1 MSEKKVIMI
10 AGPNGA
16 GKTTFAHALLNDG
29 ERANFFNADAIAATL
44 SSVSSQT
51 AALQAARMM
60 LEQLDDCVHRQESF
74 ALETTLSGK
83 SYVKRIRDWR
93 TAGYHVSLYFLSLP
107 NVEMAIARVA
117 ERVAQGG
124 HHIPEDVIRRRFQAG
139 LQNFDRVYQHAVD
152 LWMKVDNSGDT
163 PVLLDQGT
171 NR

>member
-1 MSEKKVIMI
+1 MI

-16 GKTTFAHALLNDG
+16 GKTTFAQTLLG
-29 ERANFFNADAIAATL
+29 EVDRTNFFNADVIAASL
-44 SSVSSQT
+44 SSVATQS
-51 AALQAARMM
+51 ANFQAARIM
-60 LEQLDDCVHRQESF
+60 LEQLDNCVHREESF

-93 TAGYHVSLYFLSLP
+93 TAGYRVSLYFLSLP
-107 NVEMAIARVA
+107 NAEMAIARVA

-139 LQNFDRVYQHAVD
+139 LQNFDRSYRQVVD
-152 LWMKVDNSGDT
+152 LWMKIDNSGYT

-171 NR
+171 NQ